1 VKLKSGSRKAV
12 LLLGAGA
19 TRGAIRHV
27 LLNQKRLRPPLNGDF
42 FDVAATYARAKGS
55 STQKRVDHLRK
66 VGAELALG
74 RNPTLEE
81 AFSLLYIAKD
91 FPEIYKSGP
100 GPKPEPGISSEIDD
114 FLALL
119 FGVLNEIDRGRNG
132 HSGYDRLTRSL
143 ESGDSVLTLN
153 YDTCLD
159 SALRRAGW
167 DPASGYDLI
176 GGKAKCK
183 WVGSGT
189 SVSEATN
196 AKSVKLL
203 KLHGSMNW
211 WVRGSSSDLTK
222 VFSKKPT
229 LITGPRRNGR
239 HGYLRQIVPPIHGKF
254 FSHRHWGKLWKAAFH
269 ALCTAD
275 TLVVIGC
282 SIVDTDFHLQGFLR
296 RMVKTRKASQRFREA
311 VLVDRSVRVRRKWKK
326 VLKGSVSSY
335 QEFPSFD
342 AFLEKGAR
350 T

>member
-1 VKLKSGSRKAV
+1 MKLASGSRQTA
-12 LLLGAGA
+12 LILGAGA
-19 TRGAIRHV
+19 TRGAIGHV
-27 LLNQKRLRPPLNGDF
+27 LVNRKRLKPPLNGDF

-55 STQKRVDHLRK
+55 GTKKRVDHLLA

-119 FGVLNEIDRGRNG
+119 FGVLNEIDRNSNG
-132 HSGYDRLTRSL
+132 HTGYDRLVRSL

-159 SALRRAGW
+159 SALKRAGW
-167 DPASGYDLI
+167 DPASGYDLT
-176 GGKAKCK
+176 GGKGKCK
-183 WVGSGT
+183 WAGPNT
-189 SVSEATN
+189 AVSD
-196 AKSVKLL
+196 AKGVKLL

-211 WVRGSSSDLTK
+211 WVRGSSADLTK

-239 HGYLRQIVPPIHGKF
+239 HGHLRQIAPPIHGKF
-254 FSHRHWGKLWKAAFH
+254 FSHPHWAKLWKTAFQ

-275 TLVVIGC
+275 RIVVIGC

-296 RMVKTRKASQRFREA
+296 RMVKTRKSLQRFREA
-311 VLVDRSVRVRRKWKK
+311 VVVDRSVTVRRKWKK
-326 VLKGSVSSY
+326 VLRGAASGY
-335 QEFPSFD
+335 QEFPSFE
-342 AFLEKGAR
+342 AFLERGAH